1 MLTDTTTNQR
11 ITRHTFREATNVSPA
26 ASAHSKGPVLAKLIE
41 IRQKAEEERRKA
53 DEERRKA
60 DEDIATHIKEQE
72 RVEKERQ
79 KAMEAKANKK
89 RSKEMTQSV
98 SY

>member
-1 MLTDTTTNQR
+1 MLD
-11 ITRHTFREATNVSPA
+11 APDVSTKPVSLA
-26 ASAHSKGPVLAKLIE
+26 DFDLDDDDKIRDVDPVLAKLIE
-41 IRQKAEEERRKA
+41 IRQKAEEESRKA

-79 KAMEAKANKK
+79 KAMEAKAKKK
-89 RSKEMTQSV
+89 RSKKMTQSV